1 MEVALLWE
9 NVLIGVV
16 EPVVVMDVLVLVLQI
31 RPRDPSN
38 IVFLSA
44 AEMPHLP
51 QRVCAKDDAPENIFT
66 MLPTLETSQLEMS
79 PLNDD
84 AEANMPAMLVTLHTS
99 HLEMSPLNDDA
110 EENMVCMLVTLATFH
125 LERSPLND
133 DAE

>member
-84 AEANMPAMLVTLHTS
+84 AEANMLSVVVTIDMS
-99 HLEMSPLNDDA
+99 HLEISLLKDDA
-110 EENMVCMLVTLATFH
+110 D
-125 LERSPLND
+125 LNI
-133 DAE
+133 